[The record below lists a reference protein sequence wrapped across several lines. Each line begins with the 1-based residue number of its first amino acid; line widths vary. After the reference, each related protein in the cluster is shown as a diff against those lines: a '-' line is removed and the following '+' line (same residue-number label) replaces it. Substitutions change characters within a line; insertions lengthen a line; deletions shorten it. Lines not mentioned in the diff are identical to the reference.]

1 MDKLTKEEIN
11 IIKELEKKFTIDN
24 PPEINQESFD
34 LIVDKLIEEDKKEVM
49 WNLCA
54 TYSIYYE
61 GKYNYNKIVDY
72 YIKTKDSYY
81 LEELLSFTSEESE
94 HKYIVEEM
102 LKTEDEAAWN
112 AKSDQE
118 KTVAKQKR
126 LESYLQE
133 LSRSLNP
140 TNLTQLI
147 AQDPKSFTILLRYS
161 MDYAKAL

>member
-1 MDKLTKEEIN
+1 
-11 IIKELEKKFTIDN
+11 
-24 PPEINQESFD
+24 
-34 LIVDKLIEEDKKEVM
+34 
-49 WNLCA
+49 
-54 TYSIYYE
+54 
-61 GKYNYNKIVDY
+61 
-72 YIKTKDSYY
+72 
-81 LEELLSFTSEESE
+81 
-94 HKYIVEEM
+94 M
-102 LKTEDEAAWN
+102 LKAEDEAAWN

-118 KTVAKQKR
+118 KAVAKQER

>member
-1 MDKLTKEEIN
+1 
-11 IIKELEKKFTIDN
+11 
-24 PPEINQESFD
+24 
-34 LIVDKLIEEDKKEVM
+34 
-49 WNLCA
+49 
-54 TYSIYYE
+54 
-61 GKYNYNKIVDY
+61 
-72 YIKTKDSYY
+72 
-81 LEELLSFTSEESE
+81 
-94 HKYIVEEM
+94 M

-118 KTVAKQKR
+118 KAVAKQKR
-126 LESYLQE
+126 LESYLKE

>member
-1 MDKLTKEEIN
+1 
-11 IIKELEKKFTIDN
+11 
-24 PPEINQESFD
+24 
-34 LIVDKLIEEDKKEVM
+34 
-49 WNLCA
+49 
-54 TYSIYYE
+54 
-61 GKYNYNKIVDY
+61 
-72 YIKTKDSYY
+72 
-81 LEELLSFTSEESE
+81 
-94 HKYIVEEM
+94 M
-102 LKTEDEAAWN
+102 LKAEDETAWN

-118 KTVAKQKR
+118 KAVAKQER

>member
-1 MDKLTKEEIN
+1 
-11 IIKELEKKFTIDN
+11 
-24 PPEINQESFD
+24 
-34 LIVDKLIEEDKKEVM
+34 
-49 WNLCA
+49 
-54 TYSIYYE
+54 
-61 GKYNYNKIVDY
+61 
-72 YIKTKDSYY
+72 
-81 LEELLSFTSEESE
+81 
-94 HKYIVEEM
+94 M